1 MYDNFKDKLENFFI
15 ELWYKKKY
23 SYTAKILTPFSGL
36 YYLGYITRNYYYE
49 KFSDY
54 SDNETPIITVGN
66 ITVGGTGKTPFT
78 ISLAKF
84 LKSLGYHPVIVTK
97 NYNFKNAIKQNFFKV
112 IDENDSIETTGDEP
126 AVLWNNLKD
135 LDINVVLCK
144 ERKFAVNKINEL
156 KLGNIILT
164 DDGLQDYSIKSDIK
178 ICLLDTLRHLGNK
191 NLLPKG
197 PLREPAENLNKFD
210 FVLYKTFNNYGDNFF
225 LESKCFVDIKNNQE
239 HNLDKFRQKTV
250 YAIAGIANPEGFY
263 ISLRALEVNPVCMSF
278 ADHYNFQE
286 TDLIQ
291 YNDFPLVMTEKDA
304 VKINFFKDKLVNQNI
319 YYLKVEAILSEKFK
333 QTLTKKLQRLKI
345 NLREQKVG

>member
-49 KFSDY
+49 KFSEY
-54 SDNETPIITVGN
+54 SLSEAPIITVGN

-84 LKSLGYHPVIVTK
+84 LKSLGYNPVIVTK
-97 NYNFKNAIKQNFFKV
+97 NYNFKTVIKPNFFKI
-112 IDENDSIETTGDEP
+112 IDGNDGIETTGDEP

-144 ERKFAVNKINEL
+144 ERKFAVRKINEL
-156 KLGNIILT
+156 KLGDIILT

-210 FVLYKTFNNYGDNFF
+210 FVLYKSINNFGDNFY
-225 LESKCFVDIKNNQE
+225 LESKCFIDIKTGKEYQ
-239 HNLDKFRQKTV
+239 LDKFKQKTV

-263 ISLRALEVNPVCMSF
+263 ISLRDLDVNPIYMSF
-278 ADHYNFQE
+278 TDHYNFQE

-291 YNDFPLVMTEKDA
+291 YNDYPLVMTEKDA
-304 VKINFFKDKLVNQNI
+304 VKINYLKDKLLNQNI
-319 YYLKVEAILSEKFK
+319 YYLKVEAVLSDKFK
-333 QTLTKKLQRLKI
+333 EILVKKLEKLRLSSI
-345 NLREQKVG
+345 EQKVS